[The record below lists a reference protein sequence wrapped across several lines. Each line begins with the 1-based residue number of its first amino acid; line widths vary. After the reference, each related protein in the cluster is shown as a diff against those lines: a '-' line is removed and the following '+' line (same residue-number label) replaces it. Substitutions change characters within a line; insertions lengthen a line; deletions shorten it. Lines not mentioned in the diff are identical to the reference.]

1 MGESLYVGAVV
12 AVLWAVSV
20 TAVRAL
26 KNASGARF
34 AGLDV
39 RKAE

>member
-1 MGESLYVGAVV
+1 MSESLYVGAVV
-12 AVLWAVSV
+12 AVLWAIAV

-26 KNASGARF
+26 KNAGGARF

-39 RKAE
+39 RKNE